1 MRRLV
6 VLLMALPVAAVV
18 MLLPAGIAAAATAA
32 EATVAEATVAAPS
45 GQDRAFLR
53 AAHQTN
59 LVEILAGELALR
71 KSGSD
76 EVRRHARLFVDEHR
90 RLDTEVRALAKRLAI
105 SLPGAPTPAQ
115 QEQVTEL
122 SALSG
127 TAFDTAWLSRQ
138 IAIHQQS
145 RFAGRRQLAV
155 GSDSQV
161 KALARRAGPVIQA
174 HLSIL
179 EETAG
184 RRTPDAVE
192 GGAGGQSGGEPVRS
206 APLGLG
212 LVGVAVVLAAG
223 ALLVLAHRRRA

>member
-1 MRRLV
+1 MGSVRRLV
-6 VLLMALPVAAVV
+6 ALLLALPVAAVV
-18 MLLPAGIAAAATAA
+18 MLLPAGMAAAATVAA
-32 EATVAEATVAAPS
+32 ATVAAPS

-53 AAHQTN
+53 AAHQIN
-59 LVEILAGELALR
+59 LVEISAGELALR

-76 EVRRHARLFVDEHR
+76 EVRRHARLFMDDHR
-90 RLDTEVRALAKRLAI
+90 RLDTEVRALAKRLVI
-105 SLPGAPTPAQ
+105 SLPGTPTPAQ
-115 QEQVTEL
+115 QEQVAGL

-127 TAFDTAWLSRQ
+127 PAFDRAWMDQQVALHR
-138 IAIHQQS
+138 QS
-145 RFAGRRQLAV
+145 RLAGRRQLDS
-155 GSDSQV
+155 GSDSQA
-161 KALARRAGPVIQA
+161 KALARRAAPVIQA

-179 EETAG
+179 EETVG

-223 ALLVLAHRRRA
+223 ALLALAHRRRA